1 MAVGHVYLI
10 GAGPGDPEL
19 LTVKAA
25 RILRQAEVV
34 VFDRLVS
41 PEILAQVPA
50 GTTRIFA
57 GKGPRNH
64 HLTQEEINEL
74 LCNLARSGRS
84 VARVKGGDPFVF
96 GRGSEE
102 AEHLAQ
108 NGIPYE
114 IVPGVTAASGGS
126 AYAGIPLTHRGL
138 ASGVRYVTGHLR
150 EDMVLDHDWHG
161 MADLNTTLVVYM
173 GLNTFHEIA
182 QHLME
187 AGLPPDTPAAAV
199 QNATTSRQRR
209 VVGTLGDLPRL
220 VEEAKLSAPTIF
232 VVGRVVS
239 LAGTLDWFQPEADS
253 GQKTAQKTATDETAL
268 G

>member
-1 MAVGHVYLI
+1 MTVGRVYLI

-25 RILRQAEVV
+25 RVLKDVDVV

-41 PEILAQVPA
+41 PEILEQVPA
-50 GTTRIFA
+50 GTTRVYA

-64 HLTQEEINEL
+64 HLTQVEINEL
-74 LCNLARSGRS
+74 LCTLARSGRS

-138 ASGVRYVTGHLR
+138 ATGVRYVTGHLR
-150 EDMVLDHDWHG
+150 EDMVLDHDWHS
-161 MADLNTTLVVYM
+161 MADPNTTLVVYM
-173 GLNTFHEIA
+173 GLNSFHEIA

-187 AGLPPDTPAAAV
+187 AGLPSDTPAAAI

-209 VVGTLGDLPRL
+209 VIGTLSDLPRL
-220 VEEAKLSAPTIF
+220 VDEANLSAPTIF
-232 VVGRVVS
+232 VIGRVVS
-239 LAGTLDWFQPEADS
+239 LAGTLDWFQPQAEADLVMV
-253 GQKTAQKTATDETAL
+253 TDETAI